1 METEGI
7 VVAIKKLI
15 LPELEAIKGIQAKMD
30 VKLDAVEKRI
40 SDLQVHLVEQSRRI
54 DETNS
59 RIDHLRLE
67 LTGKIDELRLELTGK
82 IDELRAELT
91 GRIDE
96 TNGRIDHLRT
106 ELTGKIDELRAELTG
121 RIDELRVDLTGRI
134 DDVRAELSGRIDELR
149 VELTGRID
157 ETNRRID
164 QLTFQVGK
172 LAQEVERIKREEAV
186 TGDILTRL
194 RSLETKTA

>member
-1 METEGI
+1 MPSVET
-7 VVAIKKLI
+7 
-15 LPELEAIKGIQAKMD
+15 
-30 VKLDAVEKRI
+30 RI

-67 LTGKIDELRLELTGK
+67 LTGKIDELR
-82 IDELRAELT
+82 
-91 GRIDE
+91 
-96 TNGRIDHLRT
+96 
-106 ELTGKIDELRAELTG
+106 
-121 RIDELRVDLTGRI
+121 VDLTGRI
-134 DDVRAELSGRIDELR
+134 DDGRA
-149 VELTGRID
+149 ELTGRID

>member
-1 METEGI
+1 MMVKHQKVEGHMETEAI

-67 LTGKIDELRLELTGK
+67 LTG
-82 IDELRAELT
+82 
-91 GRIDE
+91 
-96 TNGRIDHLRT
+96 
-106 ELTGKIDELRAELTG
+106 
-121 RIDELRVDLTGRI
+121 
-134 DDVRAELSGRIDELR
+134 
-149 VELTGRID
+149 RID

>member
-40 SDLQVHLVEQSRRI
+40 SDLQVHLVEQSRR
-54 DETNS
+54 
-59 RIDHLRLE
+59 
-67 LTGKIDELRLELTGK
+67 
-82 IDELRAELT
+82 
-91 GRIDE
+91 
-96 TNGRIDHLRT
+96 
-106 ELTGKIDELRAELTG
+106 
-121 RIDELRVDLTGRI
+121 
-134 DDVRAELSGRIDELR
+134 
-149 VELTGRID
+149 
-157 ETNRRID
+157 
-164 QLTFQVGK
+164 
-172 LAQEVERIKREEAV
+172 REEAV